1 VIGAS
6 RRPNSI
12 GWQILHNLLQH
23 GFKGPVYPVNPTAT
37 SIHSIAA
44 YPSVRDI
51 PGLVDLAIIAVPA
64 ERVLEAARECV
75 DANVRGLVVISAGFK
90 EIGGGGVA
98 REQELLQ
105 LLEGTAIRMVGPNC
119 MGVINTHDS
128 VQLDATFAPAMPPPG
143 PMAFMSQSGAMGLS
157 ILDYAES
164 LGIGLSMFVS
174 LGNKADV
181 SGNDLLEY
189 WRDDPNTE
197 LILMYMES
205 FGNPVKFVELC
216 QQITTQ
222 KPVFIVKSGHTGA
235 GARAAAS
242 HTGALA
248 QTALAT
254 DALITQAGAIRAEKV
269 QDLFDLAMAFSNQ
282 PLPAG
287 NRVAI
292 VTNAGGPGIILADAC
307 EDNGLNVTPLSP
319 DTEEKLRS
327 RLPDEASVRNPVDLI
342 ASATAQSYEFAV
354 KTVLGDPNVDAAIA
368 AFVPPLGIQTQ
379 EVAEAIVEAN
389 ALHPNKPLLT
399 VLMGREGLPAGL
411 AELREAKVPGYLFP
425 ESAARALGSMWR
437 YASRGKRR
445 KGRTVSFEVD
455 DDTVAAIIDGTLAD
469 NRLKLSEPD
478 VLRVLEAYGI
488 AVVKWTFISHEGQT
502 SLATAAAQAAKKV
515 GRPVALKIVSPDIV
529 HKTDVG
535 GVVLGVESD
544 TQIQRAVRS
553 MVKSVSEGALAAKKK
568 TKGKRTQGGPH
579 SNSEPKIEGVLI
591 QQMAQT
597 GRETIVGV
605 TRVPR
610 VGPMMMFGLGGIYV
624 EVVKDV
630 VLRLCPL
637 RDTDAEEMVRGVK
650 MYRLLEGIRGEP
662 PRDLEA
668 LKEVILRVA
677 QLAERHPRIAELDI
691 NPLVSLDD
699 GAIAVDAR
707 IQLESD

>member
-1 VIGAS
+1 MNLEEGVRGEKVVKFAHMHSLDAILRPTSVAVVGAS

-12 GWQILHNLLQH
+12 GWQIVHNLLQH

-37 SIHSIAA
+37 SVHSIAA

-51 PGLVDLAIIAVPA
+51 PGLVDLAVIAVPA

-75 DANVRGLVVISAGFK
+75 EANVRGLVVISAGFK
-90 EIGGGGVA
+90 EVGGAGVA
-98 REQELLQ
+98 REQELLG
-105 LLEGTAIRMVGPNC
+105 LLKGSGIRMVGPNC
-119 MGVINTHDS
+119 MGVINTQET
-128 VQLDATFAPAMPPPG
+128 VQLDATFAPAMPPAG

-174 LGNKADV
+174 AGNKADV

-197 LILMYMES
+197 LILMYLES
-205 FGNPVKFVELC
+205 FGNPVRFVQLC
-216 QQITTQ
+216 RQITPH

-269 QDLFDLAMAFSNQ
+269 QDLFDMAMAFSNQ
-282 PLPAG
+282 PLPTG

-307 EDNGLNVTPLSP
+307 EDNNLDVTALTP
-319 DTEEKLRS
+319 DTQEKLRS
-327 RLPDEASVRNPVDLI
+327 QLPDEASVRNPVDLI

-354 KTVLGDPNVDAAIA
+354 KTVLEDPNVDAAIA

-389 ALHPNKPLLT
+389 AMHPNKPLLT

-425 ESAARALGSMWR
+425 ESAARALGTMWQ
-437 YASRGKRR
+437 YVSKGKRR
-445 KGRTVSFEVD
+445 KGRTVSFDTD
-455 DDTVAAIIDGTLAD
+455 DDTVTAIIDSTLAD

-478 VLRVLEAYGI
+478 VLRVLGAYGI
-488 AVVKWTFISHEGQT
+488 AVVEWTFVSHDGQT
-502 SLATAAAQAAKKV
+502 SLATAASQAAKKV
-515 GRPVALKIVSPDIV
+515 GRPVALKIVSPDIM

-544 TQIQRAVRS
+544 AQIERAVRLGAEDRW
-553 MVKSVSEGALAAKKK
+553 SVDPKD
-568 TKGKRTQGGPH
+568 GP
-579 SNSEPKIEGVLI
+579 SG
-591 QQMAQT
+591 
-597 GRETIVGV
+597 
-605 TRVPR
+605 
-610 VGPMMMFGLGGIYV
+610 
-624 EVVKDV
+624 
-630 VLRLCPL
+630 
-637 RDTDAEEMVRGVK
+637 
-650 MYRLLEGIRGEP
+650 
-662 PRDLEA
+662 PRDDCRRDEGTA
-668 LKEVILRVA
+668 RRTHGDVRPGRHLRRGGEGRRAAPQPTAGFGCRRDGTQRQDVP
-677 QLAERHPRIAELDI
+677 LARGR
-691 NPLVSLDD
+691 S
-699 GAIAVDAR
+699 R
-707 IQLESD
+707 